1 MGVSFY
7 NRIIKS
13 YFWTVFAYAISF
25 ARQFILVP
33 LFLKYVGKEQYSF
46 WLIVMAVVG
55 MIMTINHGYFQYISN
70 KVNLNYRL
78 DKSKAIKEFRS
89 AFRFSILQLFILI
102 ILVILFSNNYF
113 FPFIAKIELKSVV
126 EYKINFV
133 FLFLAFSS
141 LVFSLFSGL
150 LAKLYEPV
158 KKENYLYKF
167 NFIYNILDLIVLI
180 ISVWVFKDLFIIA
193 ILVTLFRLLVLC
205 FFGLNIKK
213 VASEFYPWWTEGSL
227 KEELINFK
235 KSTFLLLSNFIER
248 FQHDGL
254 VIYVSHF
261 LGETYVPIFS
271 TTKTIGNSATGGVA
285 SIINPTLPETQANFA
300 KKNWNRVL
308 NIIFLNLSLS
318 SFVISVFFILLSPY
332 VEYLFELWTKHK
344 LAFDVTFYYYIVTTA
359 ILYNFS
365 YNFLSIVR
373 AFNYTKKTF
382 LIVIVKVALL
392 FIIPMFLKKNLASIG
407 ISMLYSEIAGL
418 IVSFV
423 FLVVL
428 FPLELIW
435 KILRMSVFSFIPSL
449 FAIYSVYTIIYRDT
463 NLYLLIVIYLI
474 LFALNLFFNGRI
486 LVLNYL
492 KNKNI
497 L

>member
-1 MGVSFY
+1 MSFY

-13 YFWTVFAYAISF
+13 YFWTVFAYVISF

-46 WLIVMAVVG
+46 WLIVMATVG
-55 MIMTINHGYFQYISN
+55 IIMTINHGYFQYISN

-89 AFRFSILQLFILI
+89 AFRFSVLQLSILI
-102 ILVILFSNNYF
+102 IIVILLSSNYF
-113 FPFIAKIELKSVV
+113 FPLIAKIELKSVI
-126 EYKINFV
+126 EYKLNLV
-133 FLFLAFSS
+133 FLFLAISS

-167 NFIYNILDLIVLI
+167 NFIYNISDLIVLI
-180 ISVWVFKDLFIIA
+180 ISVWFFRDLFIIA
-193 ILVTLFRLLVLC
+193 ILVTLFRLIVLY

-213 VASEFYPWWTEGSL
+213 VASEFYPWWKEGSL
-227 KEELINFK
+227 TEELINFK
-235 KSTFLLLSNFIER
+235 KSIFLLLSNFIER

-254 VIYVSHF
+254 IIYISHY
-261 LGETYVPIFS
+261 LGETFVPVFS
-271 TTKTIGNSATGGVA
+271 TTKTIANSATGGVA

-318 SFVISVFFILLSPY
+318 SFVISAFFILLSPY
-332 VEYLFELWTKHK
+332 VEYLFEIWTKHK
-344 LAFDVTFYYYIVTTA
+344 LAFNITFYYYIVATA

-365 YNFLSIVR
+365 YNFLSIIR

-392 FIIPMFLKKNLASIG
+392 FIIPMFLIKNLESIG

-418 IVSFV
+418 IVAFT
-423 FLVVL
+423 FLIAL
-428 FPLELIW
+428 FPIELIW
-435 KILRMSVFSFIPSL
+435 KILRMTVLSFIPSL
-449 FAIYSVYTIIYRDT
+449 FAIYSIYAIIFRNT
-463 NLYLLIVIYLI
+463 NMYLLIFIYFI
-474 LFALNLFFNGRI
+474 LFALNLFFNGKSLI
-486 LVLNYL
+486 INYF
-492 KNKNI
+492 KNKDI
-497 L
+497 